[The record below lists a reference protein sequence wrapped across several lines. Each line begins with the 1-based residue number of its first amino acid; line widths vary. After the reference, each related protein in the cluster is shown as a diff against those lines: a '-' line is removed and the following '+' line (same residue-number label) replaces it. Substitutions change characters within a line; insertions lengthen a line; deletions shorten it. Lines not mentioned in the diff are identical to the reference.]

1 MTPIGYPAAVRLI
14 PTNVRAMVVLV
25 GLIIVGVLTVLLS
38 ARVFNRL
45 VKQRNQVAD
54 AWAGIDVQL
63 TRRADLV
70 PNLVEVVKSYKLH
83 EQQTLEAVTAQR
95 TQARSPQTAAST
107 GQVEEQ
113 VGNAVGSLLAVAE
126 AYPDLKA
133 NENFRDL
140 QTQLATLEEDLSF
153 ARRYYNGTVRNYN
166 TAQEQFPVVVF
177 ARALNFRQAEYFQA
191 DLDAKA
197 APSARL

>member
-1 MTPIGYPAAVRLI
+1 
-14 PTNVRAMVVLV
+14 MVVL
-25 GLIIVGVLTVLLS
+25 IVLVVIAVLVLLLGM
-38 ARVFNRL
+38 RMFNRL

-70 PNLVEVVKSYKLH
+70 PNLVEVVKGYKLH
-83 EQQTLEAVTAQR
+83 EQQTLEEVTAAR
-95 TQARSPQTAAST
+95 TQARNPQNAQAAGDS
-107 GQVEEQ
+107 EEK
-113 VGNAVGSLLAVAE
+113 VSSAVGSLLAVAE

-133 NENFRDL
+133 NQNFQEL
-140 QTQLATLEEDLSF
+140 QTQLATLEEDISF

-166 TAQEQFPVVVF
+166 TGQQTFPVVLF
-177 ARALNFRQAEYFQA
+177 ARPLGFKPAEYFQA

-197 APSARL
+197 APSARM

>member
-1 MTPIGYPAAVRLI
+1 MLVIIVL
-14 PTNVRAMVVLV
+14 VVVLLLLALF
-25 GLIIVGVLTVLLS
+25 GIV
-38 ARVFNRL
+38 VFNRL
-45 VKQRNQVAD
+45 VRQRNLVAD

-70 PNLVEVVKSYKLH
+70 PNLVEVVKAYKLH
-83 EQQTLEAVTAQR
+83 ESETLEQVVA
-95 TQARSPQTAAST
+95 ARSAAR
-107 GQVEEQ
+107 GAAAQGDAEER
-113 VGNAVGSLLAVAE
+113 VTNAVGSLLAVAE

-133 NENFRDL
+133 NQNFQQL

-166 TAQEQFPVVVF
+166 TGQETFPTVLVAKSLGF
-177 ARALNFRQAEYFQA
+177 NQAEYFQA

-197 APSARL
+197 APSARM

>member
-1 MTPIGYPAAVRLI
+1 MV
-14 PTNVRAMVVLV
+14 VVLV
-25 GLIIVGVLTVLLS
+25 VVVAVVVVLALLV
-38 ARVFNRL
+38 RVFNRL
-45 VKQRNQVAD
+45 VKQRNKVAD

-63 TRRADLV
+63 TRRHDLV
-70 PNLVEVVKSYKLH
+70 PNLVEVVKGYKLH
-83 EQQTLEAVTAQR
+83 EQETLEAVTAQR
-95 TQARSPQTAAST
+95 TAARNPRNAAAT
-107 GQVEEQ
+107 GEVEEK

-133 NENFRDL
+133 NTNFQDL

-166 TAQEQFPVVVF
+166 TSQQTFPVVVF
-177 ARALNFRQAEYFQA
+177 AAALGFRPVEYFQA

-197 APSARL
+197 APSARM

>member
-1 MTPIGYPAAVRLI
+1 MTLVILLGVVA
-14 PTNVRAMVVLV
+14 VVLLV
-25 GLIIVGVLTVLLS
+25 FVI
-38 ARVFNRL
+38 RMFNRL
-45 VKQRNQVAD
+45 VTRRNQVAD

-70 PNLVEVVKSYKLH
+70 PNLVEVVKAYKVH
-83 EQQTLEAVTAQR
+83 EQETLQEVTA
-95 TQARSPQTAAST
+95 ARTAARQAKGAAAS
-107 GQVEEQ
+107 GDAEEK
-113 VGNAVGSLLAVAE
+113 VSNAVGSLLAVAE

-133 NENFRDL
+133 NTNFQDL

-166 TAQEQFPVVVF
+166 TGQQTFPVVVF
-177 ARALNFRQAEYFQA
+177 ARAFGFRPAEYFQA

-197 APSARL
+197 APSARM